1 LGSGHGREFVTNGG
15 RAVPQ
20 KKSIALIL
28 KTQDYGEADR
38 LVVFL
43 SPGEGR
49 VTALAKHARKSKR
62 RFMNCL
68 EPFSLVQFIY
78 TEKPQQDL
86 ARLESGELVES
97 FPELRRDLVSLG
109 AAACLAEVAGEL
121 VGAIDN
127 VAELFEAVKN
137 ALRQLAGGL
146 PTRSLMLSYLIR
158 LLALAGFG
166 PRWQACQICGKQ
178 TDGIVWFSLKRG
190 GIICQACLGQGQE
203 ERLYPLHPGTR
214 KLIVAA
220 HGLPLEHLGR
230 LRFPE
235 LAQKETLVMLQG
247 FMRFILGKEL
257 KTLNFINKIKFIR
270 E

>member
-1 LGSGHGREFVTNGG
+1 
-15 RAVPQ
+15 VPQ
-20 KKSIALIL
+20 KKSLALIL

-43 SPGEGR
+43 SPGAGR
-49 VTALAKHARKSKR
+49 VTALAKHARRSKR

-68 EPFSLVQFIY
+68 EPFSLVQLVY
-78 TEKPQQDL
+78 TQKPNQDL

-97 FPELRRDLVSLG
+97 FPELRRDLAVLG
-109 AAACLAEVAGEL
+109 AAACLTEAAGEL

-137 ALRQLAGGL
+137 ALSQLAARQS
-146 PTRSLMLSYLIR
+146 TRSLLLSYLIR
-158 LLALAGFG
+158 LLALAGYG
-166 PRWQACQICGKQ
+166 PRWQACQVCGKEA
-178 TDGIVWFSLKRG
+178 DGMVWFSLKRG
-190 GIICQACLGQGQE
+190 GVICQACLGKCPE
-203 ERLYPLHPGTR
+203 ERLYPLHPGSR

-220 HGLPLEHLGR
+220 HNLPLENVGR

-235 LAQKETLVMLQG
+235 LAQKETMVMLQG

-257 KTLNFINKIKFIR
+257 KTFNFIDRIR
-270 E
+270 V

>member
-1 LGSGHGREFVTNGG
+1 
-15 RAVPQ
+15 VPQ
-20 KKSIALIL
+20 KKSLALIL

-43 SPGEGR
+43 SPREGR

-68 EPFSLVQFIY
+68 EPLSLVQFVY
-78 TEKPQQDL
+78 TAKPQQDL

-97 FPELRRDLVSLG
+97 FPALRQDLVSLG
-109 AAACLAEVAGEL
+109 AAACLAEAAGEL

-137 ALRQLAGGL
+137 GLSQLAAGL
-146 PTRSLMLSYLIR
+146 PTRSLLLSYLIR
-158 LLALAGFG
+158 LLALAGYG
-166 PRWQACQICGKQ
+166 PRWQACQRCGKP
-178 TDGIVWFSLKRG
+178 TDGMVWFSLKRG
-190 GIICQACLGQGQE
+190 GVVCQACLGQGQE
-203 ERLYPLHPGTR
+203 ERLYPLHPGSR
-214 KLIVAA
+214 KLMVAA
-220 HGLPLEHLGR
+220 HGLPLEKLAR

-235 LAQKETLVMLQG
+235 LSQKETLVMLQG
-247 FMRFILGKEL
+247 FLRFILGKEL
-257 KTLNFINKIKFIR
+257 KTMQFINKIHLGR